1 MVVVVTK
8 KKSYFIILLVV
19 NIKAKMNMKF
29 RFQTVRMV
37 KQVNI
42 QIVWM
47 YINIDSKVSMKRI
60 LIPHSVVCAR
70 IFLVNKFCRE
80 KLRLLKK
87 EQDIK

>member
-1 MVVVVTK
+1 MYCKVVGIIMVVVVTK

-42 QIVWM
+42 QIV
-47 YINIDSKVSMKRI
+47 
-60 LIPHSVVCAR
+60 
-70 IFLVNKFCRE
+70 
-80 KLRLLKK
+80 
-87 EQDIK
+87 